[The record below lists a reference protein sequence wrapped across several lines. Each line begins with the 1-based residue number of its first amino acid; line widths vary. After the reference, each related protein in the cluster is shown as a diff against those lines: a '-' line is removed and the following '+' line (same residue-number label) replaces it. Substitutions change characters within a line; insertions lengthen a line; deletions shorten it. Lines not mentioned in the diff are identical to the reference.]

1 MKRGITMSSSRD
13 HLDQTRELKQ
23 RITELRRKKNRLQN
37 EAKRRASWEQRK
49 ARTKRLIETG
59 ALAEKYFGLE
69 QLSVTEREKV
79 FQTFSAFVK
88 GNMKKG

>member
-1 MKRGITMSSSRD
+1 METN
-13 HLDQTRELKQ
+13 HFE
-23 RITELRRKKNRLQN
+23 
-37 EAKRRASWEQRK
+37 EAKQLKSKIDQLQQKKKQLETETRRRMMWDKRK

-69 QLSVTEREKV
+69 ELTVEQREKV

-88 GNMKKG
+88 KNKLKE